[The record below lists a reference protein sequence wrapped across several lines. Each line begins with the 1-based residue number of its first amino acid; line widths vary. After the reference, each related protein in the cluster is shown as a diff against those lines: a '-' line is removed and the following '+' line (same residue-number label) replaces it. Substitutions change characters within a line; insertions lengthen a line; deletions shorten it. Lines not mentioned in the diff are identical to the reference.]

1 MRHLSILAP
10 CFALFWTLSTPASAQ
25 MLINTPYPLLAALG
39 PASSQMPAVSAP
51 TVGSAPASFD
61 IQDLSL
67 PAVAG
72 QSFELRLKLG
82 GHERGAPPAPSAGRR
97 AGSRVLAGAA
107 RGAREPRPYDAV
119 TTYRGEVDGLPGAQ
133 VAASL
138 FEGGLYALVLGD
150 PSGSAYFVEPAAS

>member
-25 MLINTPYPLLAALG
+25 MLINTHYPLLAALG

-51 TVGSAPASFD
+51 TVGSSPSSSD

-82 GHERGAPPAPSAGRR
+82 GHERVVHLAPYVARSAGF
-97 AGSRVLAGAA
+97 RVLAGAA
-107 RGAREPRPYDAV
+107 HGALEPRPYDAV
-119 TTYRGEVDGLPGAQ
+119 TTYRGEVDGLPG
-133 VAASL
+133 
-138 FEGGLYALVLGD
+138 
-150 PSGSAYFVEPAAS
+150 